1 MVQAKQ
7 AGVSKLHL
15 LADLASSFNKLVILG
30 TLVLEWGIL
39 LHLGLR
45 RLPFP
50 WRLHGAGSLRQT
62 TLPLPGLWPYPQPA
76 AMCLQ

>member
-1 MVQAKQ
+1 M
-7 AGVSKLHL
+7 
-15 LADLASSFNKLVILG
+15 ILG
-30 TLVLEWGIL
+30 ILVLEWGIL

-62 TLPLPGLWPYPQPA
+62 ALPLPGLWPYPQPA